1 MGRALAWVGG
11 GLLGSVRPRLDRDA
25 GAAADAGA
33 GAGAA
38 GAAGAAGSVPHYVTD
53 PAYHRGR
60 SHDTP

>member
-25 GAAADAGA
+25 GAAAA
-33 GAGAA
+33 AGAA
-38 GAAGAAGSVPHYVTD
+38 GTAGAAGSVPHYVTD

>member
-25 GAAADAGA
+25 GAAA
-33 GAGAA
+33 GAA
-38 GAAGAAGSVPHYVTD
+38 GTAGAAGSVPHYVTD

>member
-25 GAAADAGA
+25 GADAGA
-33 GAGAA
+33 DADDDDDDGS
-38 GAAGAAGSVPHYVTD
+38 SVPYYVTD